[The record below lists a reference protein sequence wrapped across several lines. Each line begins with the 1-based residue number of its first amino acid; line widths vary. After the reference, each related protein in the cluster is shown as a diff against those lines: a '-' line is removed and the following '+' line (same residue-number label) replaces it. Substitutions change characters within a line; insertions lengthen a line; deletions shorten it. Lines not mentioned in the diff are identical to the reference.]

1 MKKKTRTEKVV
12 LRMIDGTEI
21 VLEIE
26 CEDDEEAYL
35 DLSDDGKS
43 LVLKKRK
50 KGLQQ

>member
-1 MKKKTRTEKVV
+1 MNKKTRTEKVV
-12 LRMIDGTEI
+12 LFTKDGKQV

-26 CEDDEEAYL
+26 CKEDEEAYL
-35 DLSDDGKS
+35 DVSDDGKS

>member
-12 LRMIDGTEI
+12 LFTKDGKQV

-26 CEDDEEAYL
+26 CNDDEEAYL